1 MISIRLVIDLLG
13 ILIHIG
19 IAGGNT
25 NMLDY
30 RTHTFLE
37 VYRQRSFTQA
47 ARSLMITQPAVSQHI
62 KQLESHYGC
71 PLFVKTGRGIEP
83 TPAATVLYQ
92 RLLTME
98 NDDARLVA
106 EVGRLTAA
114 PTKAREAPLKLGCT
128 RTIADFMA
136 PQLVAAHLV
145 RHPNSPV
152 TLRAGNTRDLV
163 GALDRGDIDFAL
175 VEGSFDRERF
185 DYEILSREP
194 YITIAGR
201 VDAKGI
207 VTPGAGGG
215 VAHGA
220 GTKTEVGNPADAE
233 QSASPTKF
241 RTHVAQPSSIRD
253 LLGERLILREAG
265 SGTREILEKHL
276 AARDLAV
283 TDFAGVVELESIP
296 TIKACVRS
304 GAGITFMYRVA
315 AAEELARGEFVDI
328 TPVDFFIEH
337 DFCLIWQRGSQYAP
351 RYRAL
356 CKAWHSLP

>member
-19 IAGGNT
+19 IAGENT

-83 TPAATVLYQ
+83 TPAATVLYR

-185 DYEILSREP
+185 DYEVLSHEP
-194 YITIAGR
+194 YIA
-201 VDAKGI
+201 V
-207 VTPGAGGG
+207 AGG
-215 VAHGA
+215 
-220 GTKTEVGNPADAE
+220 ADAE
-233 QSASPTKF
+233 EIVTRGTGAETEVADPTGTEQDAS
-241 RTHVAQPSSIRD
+241 RTGLHARVARPSSIRD
-253 LLGERLILREAG
+253 LLGEHLILREAG

-283 TDFAGVVELESIP
+283 TDFAEIVELESIP
-296 TIKACVRS
+296 TIKACVRE
-304 GAGITFMYRVA
+304 GTGVTFMYRVA
-315 AAEELARGEFVDI
+315 VEEELSRGELADI
-328 TPVDFFIEH
+328 TPADFSIEH

-356 CKAWHSLP
+356 CKAWRGLL

>member
-1 MISIRLVIDLLG
+1 
-13 ILIHIG
+13 
-19 IAGGNT
+19 
-25 NMLDY
+25 MLDY

-175 VEGSFDRERF
+175 VEGSLTASALTTRFSRTSRISPLPAERTPKKSSLVGRAPKPRLPTQQAPSRTPPARGSMLASPDPAPFVTFSASASFCERLGRARARFWKTPGGARSRRDGFCGDRRARKHPHHQSVRARRHRGHVHVSGGRGRRA
-185 DYEILSREP
+185 LSR
-194 YITIAGR
+194 
-201 VDAKGI
+201 
-207 VTPGAGGG
+207 GARGYH
-215 VAHGA
+215 A
-220 GTKTEVGNPADAE
+220 
-233 QSASPTKF
+233 
-241 RTHVAQPSSIRD
+241 RR
-253 LLGERLILREAG
+253 LLNRARLLP
-265 SGTREILEKHL
+265 HL
-276 AARDLAV
+276 ATGQPIRTTISSPLQSVARPAV
-283 TDFAGVVELESIP
+283 SP
-296 TIKACVRS
+296 SCR
-304 GAGITFMYRVA
+304 R
-315 AAEELARGEFVDI
+315 
-328 TPVDFFIEH
+328 
-337 DFCLIWQRGSQYAP
+337 
-351 RYRAL
+351 
-356 CKAWHSLP
+356 

>member
-1 MISIRLVIDLLG
+1 
-13 ILIHIG
+13 
-19 IAGGNT
+19 
-25 NMLDY
+25 MLDY

-175 VEGSFDRERF
+175 VEAHLTASALTTRFSRTSRISPLPAERTPKKSSLV
-185 DYEILSREP
+185 DGRRNRGCRP
-194 YITIAGR
+194 NRHRAGR
-201 VDAKGI
+201 LPHGLHAR
-207 VTPGAGGG
+207 
-215 VAHGA
+215 VA
-220 GTKTEVGNPADAE
+220 
-233 QSASPTKF
+233 
-241 RTHVAQPSSIRD
+241 RPSSIRD

-265 SGTREILEKHL
+265 S
-276 AARDLAV
+276 AR
-283 TDFAGVVELESIP
+283 
-296 TIKACVRS
+296 
-304 GAGITFMYRVA
+304 
-315 AAEELARGEFVDI
+315 ARFWKN
-328 TPVDFFIEH
+328 T
-337 DFCLIWQRGSQYAP
+337 WR
-351 RYRAL
+351 RAI
-356 CKAWHSLP
+356 SP

>member
-201 VDAKGI
+201 AGAKGI

-220 GTKTEVGNPADAE
+220 GTKTEVDNPADAE
-233 QSASPTKF
+233 RGASPTEF
-241 RTHVAQPSSIRD
+241 RTHVARPSSIRD

-304 GAGITFMYRVA
+304 GAGITFMYRAA

-356 CKAWHSLP
+356 CKAWRSLP

>member
-1 MISIRLVIDLLG
+1 MK
-13 ILIHIG
+13 
-19 IAGGNT
+19 
-25 NMLDY
+25 
-30 RTHTFLE
+30 
-37 VYRQRSFTQA
+37 
-47 ARSLMITQPAVSQHI
+47 SLH
-62 KQLESHYGC
+62 
-71 PLFVKTGRGIEP
+71 
-83 TPAATVLYQ
+83 
-92 RLLTME
+92 
-98 NDDARLVA
+98 D
-106 EVGRLTAA
+106 
-114 PTKAREAPLKLGCT
+114 T
-128 RTIADFMA
+128 RK
-136 PQLVAAHLV
+136 V
-145 RHPNSPV
+145 
-152 TLRAGNTRDLV
+152 V

-201 VDAKGI
+201 A
-207 VTPGAGGG
+207 GAGGG

-233 QSASPTKF
+233 QGASPTEF
-241 RTHVAQPSSIRD
+241 RTHVARPSSIRD

-356 CKAWHSLP
+356 CKAWRSLPRTQTPASHDAKDTKR

>member
-1 MISIRLVIDLLG
+1 
-13 ILIHIG
+13 
-19 IAGGNT
+19 
-25 NMLDY
+25 
-30 RTHTFLE
+30 
-37 VYRQRSFTQA
+37 
-47 ARSLMITQPAVSQHI
+47 
-62 KQLESHYGC
+62 
-71 PLFVKTGRGIEP
+71 
-83 TPAATVLYQ
+83 
-92 RLLTME
+92 ME
-98 NDDARLVA
+98 NDEERLIT
-106 EVGRLTAA
+106 EVGSLAA
-114 PTKAREAPLKLGCT
+114 EPTRAHTVPLKFGCT
-128 RTIADFMA
+128 RTIADFTAPKLMA
-136 PQLVAAHLV
+136 VHLT
-145 RHPNSPV
+145 RHPNSSI
-152 TLRAGNTRDLV
+152 TMRAGNTRDLV

-201 VDAKGI
+201 AGAKGI

-220 GTKTEVGNPADAE
+220 GTKTEVDNPADAE
-233 QSASPTKF
+233 RGASPTEF
-241 RTHVAQPSSIRD
+241 RTHVARPSSIRD

-304 GAGITFMYRVA
+304 GAGITFMYRAA

-356 CKAWHSLP
+356 CKAWRSLP

>member
-185 DYEILSREP
+185 DYEVLSHEP
-194 YITIAGR
+194 YIAVAGR
-201 VDAKGI
+201 AGAKGI

-220 GTKTEVGNPADAE
+220 GTKTEVDNPADAE
-233 QSASPTKF
+233 RGASPTEF
-241 RTHVAQPSSIRD
+241 RTHVARPSSIRD

-304 GAGITFMYRVA
+304 GAGITFMYRAA

-356 CKAWHSLP
+356 CKAWRSLP

>member
-185 DYEILSREP
+185 DYEVLSHEP
-194 YITIAGR
+194 YIA
-201 VDAKGI
+201 V
-207 VTPGAGGG
+207 AGG
-215 VAHGA
+215 
-220 GTKTEVGNPADAE
+220 ADAE
-233 QSASPTKF
+233 EIVTRGTGAETEAADPTGTEQDAS
-241 RTHVAQPSSIRD
+241 RTGLHARVARPSSIRD

-304 GAGITFMYRVA
+304 GAGITFMYRAA

-356 CKAWHSLP
+356 CKAWRSLP

>member
-1 MISIRLVIDLLG
+1 
-13 ILIHIG
+13 
-19 IAGGNT
+19 
-25 NMLDY
+25 MLDY

-47 ARSLMITQPAVSQHI
+47 AASLMITQPAVSQHI

-71 PLFVKTGRGIEP
+71 PLFTKTGRGIEP
-83 TPAATVLYQ
+83 TPAADVLYR
-92 RLLTME
+92 RLLAME
-98 NDDARLVA
+98 NDEERLIT
-106 EVGRLTAA
+106 EVGSLAA
-114 PTKAREAPLKLGCT
+114 EPTRAHTVPLKFGCT
-128 RTIADFMA
+128 RTIADFTAPKLMA
-136 PQLVAAHLV
+136 VHLT
-145 RHPNSPV
+145 RHPNSSI
-152 TLRAGNTRDLV
+152 TMRAGNTRDLV

-201 VDAKGI
+201 A
-207 VTPGAGGG
+207 GAGGG
-215 VAHGA
+215 VAHGV

-233 QSASPTKF
+233 QGDSPTEF
-241 RTHVAQPSSIRD
+241 RTHVARPSSIRD

-356 CKAWHSLP
+356 CKAWRSLPRTQAPASHDAKDTKR

>member
-1 MISIRLVIDLLG
+1 
-13 ILIHIG
+13 
-19 IAGGNT
+19 
-25 NMLDY
+25 MLDY

-241 RTHVAQPSSIRD
+241 RTHVARPSSIRD